1 MFLIFTGFFTVGMVP
16 LSWLVSD
23 SFPKLLALYGI
34 GFFFFAFASCIIPAV
49 MAELF
54 PTEVRST
61 GIGAWYNIT
70 VAIFGGMAPYVITW
84 LADIRQ
90 ADKFYWVVSGV
101 ALVAFLIILTMPE
114 TRAKRLD

>member
-1 MFLIFTGFFTVGMVP
+1 MFLIFTGFFTVAMVP
-16 LSWLVSD
+16 LSSLVSN
-23 SFPKLLALYGI
+23 SFPKLVALYCI
-34 GFFFFAFASCIIPAV
+34 GFAAFAFASAIIPAV

-84 LADIRQ
+84 LADAKM

-101 ALVAFLIILTMPE
+101 ALVAFLIVLTMPE
-114 TRAKRLD
+114 TKAKRLD